1 MDEEKKTSGGMTGK
15 KKADFLT
22 LAVKRLKRSIDKDDH
37 NRKAAIEDLEF
48 LNGNQWDEGEKKRRK
63 LRSRPCLTLNLL
75 PKFVDQIVG
84 DMRQNRPKIKIRPID
99 SKADPAIAKI
109 REGII
114 WNIEY
119 LSGAE
124 AIHDDAGE
132 STTACGYGAWRVLT
146 RYTEEN
152 PFTQEIYLDPIE
164 NPFNVHMDPA
174 AKHFMYSDAN
184 YAFILDE
191 MPVDEFK
198 ETYPGKELPGDSLEK
213 GSGTD
218 YEDWWDDETVRVAE
232 YYVREKKKIAMA
244 QMDNGDVI
252 TLDEANKRITEW
264 QEKNMTPVLSPAT
277 GMPGEM
283 GGMPEGLTPLPPA
296 NPSPMMEQEPQIVK
310 TRDTDKIKVKH
321 YVITASEILKEEEC
335 PGEFIPIILLRGR
348 IRNIGGKTYVRGLI
362 RDAKDPQRLVDYWNT
377 AAAEAIALAPKTPW
391 IGTAKQFQGYE
402 NDYAMANIE
411 NFPFLKYNI
420 DQGAPP
426 PTRVPFGDPP
436 VAMFAQISRAEENL
450 KSVVGMFNRD
460 VGDQGPEMSG
470 VAITK
475 AQTPGDVA
483 TFAFIDNLARAIEH
497 EGRIINSMIPEVY
510 DTERDVRLR
519 NVDDTETFAPINTTA
534 ANALENITTNPTRY
548 QGLDKKKLMKSIQ
561 EKGDQAIFNDIA
573 AGKYDVVVDVGP
585 SYTTQRQES
594 AQAMMDL
601 VKADPQRLMGIAGD
615 LIVRNLDFKDADT
628 LATRLE
634 KTLPAGL
641 KELKE
646 GEEPPP
652 PAPPDPNVL
661 ISQAMVQVEE
671 LKVKTAEQKL
681 IFDTQIQEQKLA
693 IEKLKVMKEGLS
705 DKNAIRKEIL
715 SVLQEVNAPT
725 HPADALMGQRSIE
738 ARADGGPVG
747 KGRPYLV
754 GENGP
759 ELIIPDESG
768 VVIPNAL
775 PNDQV
780 DRSNWPLRQDGT
792 PKGYGW
798 LGVIPNGHGGVS
810 TELTAGVNIDGKEMI
825 IPTMVPGLTAS
836 ELNHLLTAPEDP
848 TMFQHPLGKSALNK
862 AVEHAKGRIKAG
874 KSPFKD

>member
-1 MDEEKKTSGGMTGK
+1 MDEEKKSTGTMTGK
-15 KKADFLT
+15 KKSDFLS
-22 LAVKRLKRSIDKDDH
+22 LAIKRLKRAIDKDDH

-48 LNGNQWDEGEKKRRK
+48 LNGDQWDEGERKRRK
-63 LRSRPCLTLNLL
+63 LRNRPCLTLNLL

-132 STTACGYGAWRVLT
+132 AATASGYGAWRVLT

-152 PFTQEIYLDPIE
+152 PFEQEIYLDPIE

-174 AKHFMYSDAN
+174 AKHFMYSDSN
-184 YAFILDE
+184 YGFILDK

-198 ETYPGKELPGDSLEK
+198 ETYPGKTVPGDTLDR
-213 GSGTD
+213 GAGTD
-218 YEDWWDDETVRVAE
+218 YEEWWDDETITVAE
-232 YYVREKKKIAMA
+232 YYVKEKKKIAMA
-244 QMDNGDVI
+244 QMDNGEVI
-252 TLDEANKRITEW
+252 TVEEANKRIAEW
-264 QEKNMTPVLSPAT
+264 QEKNMTPVLSPAM
-277 GMPGEM
+277 GMPGE
-283 GGMPEGLTPLPPA
+283 GAGPEGLPPLPPA
-296 NPSPMMEQEPQIVK
+296 IPAPTPMMEPEPKIVR
-310 TRDTDKIKVKH
+310 TRDTDKIKIRH
-321 YVITASEILKEEEC
+321 YVITASEILKEEAC

-402 NDYAMANIE
+402 NDYAAANIE
-411 NFPFLKYNI
+411 NFPFLKYNL

-470 VAITK
+470 VALTK

-483 TFAFIDNLARAIEH
+483 TFAFIDNLARAIEY
-497 EGRIINSMIPEVY
+497 EGRIINAMIPEVY

-573 AGKYDVVVDVGP
+573 AGKYDVVVDAGP

-594 AQAMMDL
+594 ADSMMKL
-601 VKADPQRLMGIAGD
+601 VEADPQRLMGIAGD

-652 PAPPDPNVL
+652 PAPPDPNVV
-661 ISQAMVQVEE
+661 ISQAMVQVEQ
-671 LKVKTAEQKL
+671 LKVETARQKL
-681 IFDTQIQEQKLA
+681 MFDAQIQSQKLA
-693 IEKLKVMKEGLS
+693 IEKLKVMKEGLEG
-705 DKNAIRKEIL
+705 KNDVRKEIL
-715 SVLQEVNAPT
+715 EVLQEVFASQ
-725 HPADALMGQRSIE
+725 HPADALLMIAQPQQNPQ
-738 ARADGGPVG
+738 GGN
-747 KGRPYLV
+747 
-754 GENGP
+754 NGP
-759 ELIIPDESG
+759 
-768 VVIPNAL
+768 
-775 PNDQV
+775 
-780 DRSNWPLRQDGT
+780 
-792 PKGYGW
+792 
-798 LGVIPNGHGGVS
+798 
-810 TELTAGVNIDGKEMI
+810 
-825 IPTMVPGLTAS
+825 
-836 ELNHLLTAPEDP
+836 
-848 TMFQHPLGKSALNK
+848 
-862 AVEHAKGRIKAG
+862 
-874 KSPFKD
+874 